1 MANTQGYE
9 VVAELTVASLKNLLR
24 AAWKNGGDQSDVG
37 VIPEYINLPMA
48 SDPATSTFGPY
59 SIQKGFIEIPQDQLD
74 LTTDIVINGLDIKL
88 GTIIQVEIANP
99 PVDAAKL
106 FNLTA
111 DVTVKTPIRSVVDA
125 QNVNQIV
132 ADFTSLQPNGVTVN
146 ITSGDPIAPIINES
160 VEQAVH
166 KKYQDGTIPHTIDNI
181 PVNAVVFTM
190 TCRIDFYDDTT
201 SATNK
206 IVVTKP
212 DSAHIQVAIPC
223 LLSFYNITPVGV
235 FPVSPATPMA
245 INGTVTMLANYTQTT
260 SHIHVD
266 LSGATVTLTNIVPA
280 AGQPGINYTTNKNLA
295 SLAGQNLDTLI
306 TTAFNA
312 AATSQLQGMGPIDV
326 DIPTLDQI
334 EAYAALVV
342 SNELKSRKQIEIYPV
357 NEVQGTDTPINNV
370 KPQALADGFAIAI
383 NDDGG
388 ANSSLLTNFVP
399 SGRDFA
405 IATSAQKVIDAFH
418 QERDKRYQFP
428 YTYPDKIDGK
438 TVKLNSLDMSLDNGY
453 LTISGNVTVVNA
465 VLDSIDVSA
474 DFSQKVT
481 LSWVPDGVAG
491 QKIQHALDG
500 DPDVDLGA
508 AAWILTAL
516 IGFITL
522 GIVGV
527 IIGVVILAVVQN
539 VASQIGGTIA
549 SDESGKFENAWP
561 VVLDKIGNVEAHFF
575 NPITIDSTGFVFAGE
590 MTITATNQA
599 ALVDMSNSNGP
610 YTATGNQAVN
620 FNGGASHAVSLPKW
634 DLGNG
639 QQQSVRSLSYS
650 YGKSG
655 LYIANLQIKV
665 NEQGGATTTNYAA
678 VEINNVPPLVQFD
691 TDSITIPEGQE
702 VTLSASFTDDNW
714 LDTHTALFNFG
725 DNTALQN
732 GTVQETN
739 DQPQAKGTATIK
751 HAWCDNGNYTVTLL
765 VTDDV
770 GGVGQATMT
779 VNVTNVPP
787 KIIAP
792 KRICVLRHQNVHLEA
807 IFTDP
812 GWCDTHVAT
821 WDTGDG
827 HFHMATIKERH
838 MPPAL
843 FGYASSSHVYN
854 CVGNYLARVTV
865 KDDDGG
871 EDSAVIIVIV
881 TELFNRH
888 FEHGFRIIAS
898 RTERQTLTSAIIAN
912 EWYPFVYETVTAN
925 APGDGNLK
933 SVVNATDT
941 AVNVDVLYKPDEYI
955 NRDGQRAQVI
965 ELKGSGMAGIRQTV
979 PVNIGWDYEFT
990 TYYHLPLPTEDC
1002 KLIIGIDPN
1011 GGIDP
1016 SDTNIQWVTAG
1027 PVERWVHASVRVC
1040 AMSERIT
1047 CFVGML
1053 QTDGTSILYIDRTA
1067 LFMIQP
1073 KYGTLP
1079 DRRKGDEQDCPIEEI
1094 EGHDFNRLTNYMSK
1108 NLNADTSIPIL
1119 SSADQNVRFA
1129 DYATSKSPVFLTPAS
1144 TNNLAD
1150 NLIKGITQVSG
1161 AIAKNLVVGT
1171 IQTVFPFLKKKG

>member
-1 MANTQGYE
+1 M
-9 VVAELTVASLKNLLR
+9 VAELTVASLKNLLR
-24 AAWKNGGDQSDVG
+24 AAWKNGGDASDQG
-37 VIPEYINLPMA
+37 VIPEKISLPMP
-48 SDPATSTFGPY
+48 SDPATSSFGPY
-59 SIQKGFIEIPQDQLD
+59 SIQSGFIEIPQNQLD
-74 LTTDIVINGLDIKL
+74 LTTDTVINGLDIKL
-88 GTIIQVEIANP
+88 GTIIQIQIANP

-111 DVTVKTPIRSVVDA
+111 DVIVKTPIRSVVDA

-132 ADFTSLQPNGVTVN
+132 ADFTSLPPNAVTVN

-160 VEQAVH
+160 VEQFVH
-166 KKYQDGTIPHTIDNI
+166 KKYQDGTIPHVIDNI
-181 PVNAVVFTM
+181 PVNAFLFTM

-212 DSAHIQVAIPC
+212 DSTHIQVAIPC
-223 LLSFYNITPVGV
+223 LLSFYNITGTGG
-235 FPVSPATPMA
+235 FPIQLATPMGV
-245 INGTVTMLANYTQTT
+245 NGTVTMLADYSQSS

-266 LSGATVTLTNIVPA
+266 IPGATVTLTNLVPA

-295 SLAGQNLDTLI
+295 TIAGQNLNNLI
-306 TTAFNA
+306 TAAFSA
-312 AATSQLQGMGPIDV
+312 AASQLKQMGPINI

-342 SNELKSRKQIEIYPV
+342 TNELKSRKQIEIYPV

-370 KPQALADGFAIAI
+370 KPQALTDSFAIAI
-383 NDDGG
+383 NDTGG

-399 SGRDFA
+399 PGMDFA

-418 QERDKRYQFP
+418 VERDKRYQFP

-438 TVKLNSLDMSLDNGY
+438 TVKLNSLDLSLDVGY

-500 DPDVDLGA
+500 DPDVSLGA

-522 GIVGV
+522 GVVGV
-527 IIGVVILAVVQN
+527 VIGVVILAIVQN

-549 SDESGKFENAWP
+549 DSESGKFENAWP

-575 NPITIDSTGFVFAGE
+575 NPITIDSSGFGFAGE

-599 ALVDMSNSNGP
+599 ALVDMANSNGP
-610 YTATGNQAVN
+610 YVATGNQAVN
-620 FNGGASHAVSLPKW
+620 LNGGISHAVSLPRW
-634 DLGNG
+634 DPGNG
-639 QQQSVRSLSYS
+639 QVQNVRSLSYS

-665 NEQGGATTTNYAA
+665 NEYGGATTLNYAT
-678 VEINNVPPLVQFD
+678 VTINNVPPVVQFD
-691 TDSITIPEGQE
+691 TTTVTIPEGQE
-702 VTLSASFTDDNW
+702 ITLSASFTDDTW

-725 DNTALQN
+725 DNTAPQD
-732 GTVQETN
+732 GIVQETN
-739 DQPQAKGTATIK
+739 NEPQAQGTATIK
-751 HAWCDNGNYTVTLL
+751 HAWCDNGNYTVTVF

-787 KIIAP
+787 KILAP
-792 KRICVLRHQNVHLEA
+792 KKICVLQHQNVHLEA

-838 MPPAL
+838 TPPVL
-843 FGYASSSHVYN
+843 FGYASSSHVYK
-854 CVGNYLARVTV
+854 CAGNYLARVTV
-865 KDDDGG
+865 TDDDGG

-888 FEHGFRIIAS
+888 FEHGFRIIAG
-898 RTERQTLTSAIIAN
+898 TTGRQTLTNTIIAN
-912 EWYPFVYETVTAN
+912 EWYPFSYETVTAN
-925 APGDGNLK
+925 ALSGINVKAAGSAGNT
-933 SVVNATDT
+933 VFN
-941 AVNVDVLYKPDEYI
+941 VLYKPDEYI

-965 ELKGSGMAGIRQTV
+965 ELKGSGIAGIRQTV

-990 TYYHLPLPTEDC
+990 TYYHLPLLTEEC

-1011 GGIDP
+1011 GGVDP
-1016 SDTNIQWVTAG
+1016 SDPGIVWITAA

-1040 AMSERIT
+1040 ALSESIT

-1053 QTDGTSILYIDRTA
+1053 QSGGESVLYIDRTA

-1073 KYGTLP
+1073 KYGAMP
-1079 DRRKGDEQDCPIEEI
+1079 ERKPENDQSCPVNEI
-1094 EGHDFNRLTNYMSK
+1094 EGHDFNRLSDYMSINTDRGTLASVYK
-1108 NLNADTSIPIL
+1108 LN
-1119 SSADQNVRFA
+1119 DQSVRFA
-1129 DYATSKSPVFLTPAS
+1129 DQKPANNPIFLMPAAS
-1144 TNNLAD
+1144 NTLAD
-1150 NLIKGITQVSG
+1150 NLIKGIAQVSG
-1161 AIAKNLVVGT
+1161 AVAKNLVTGT